1 MIQSRWGSSWG
12 VSLSGGSRGRELK
25 PTGWWVEVLKTVEDR
40 NNGWVFQN
48 LGRELGE
55 GSDILFGKSVGLGV
69 FL

>member
-25 PTGWWVEVLKTVEDR
+25 SSEWWGEVLKTVI
-40 NNGWVFQN
+40 FQN